1 MNPQNPAHQLTIQ
14 IGAICG
20 PTFAII
26 DGNQFYPEDICYYE
40 ILQGIP
46 EYILRVNQIIMLFTP
61 EHLKNHAPVC
71 SDAPCNFKTIDVDSL
86 PDDHIILRFWFS
98 DLSCQGCEWK
108 EASVSIGGVLVAARY
123 MQQAYPQ
130 SDSCWRFASWSRDWC
145 QAEGS
150 WETFEA
156 VADSN
161 GFFRVLCHRQDFQA
175 PLCVYEQAQDVL
187 QSYFLEEEK
196 EKILRKLHLLF
207 SEQWEESP
215 RKYRQP
221 SMQLEQEYRL
231 DIACIPEQSGLKTY
245 YESKF
250 LVIPY
255 IPVFVGE
262 LHYVVPVGD
271 FASDYFM
278 EAVETVSEGC
288 LQAYRLSELFD
299 YPETSIELLTNLGVL
314 RDQWEE
320 TAYFG
325 VEPFITKYPGG
336 WTFVEDRCRIND
348 VSQLNFMTI
357 EPEYP
362 SSPLC
367 SNSGSGALAA
377 AIVQDLLHP
386 PGEDSKRYCM
396 KGWMQRMEPTWI
408 ERSFKHD
415 TIDIIKRK
423 DGKWEAVAPV
433 RMLGE
438 YVCSQEVLQFIRD
451 GRG

>member
-1 MNPQNPAHQLTIQ
+1 MNPHNSSNQLTVH

-26 DGNQFYPEDICYYE
+26 DMNQLCRDEICYYE
-40 ILQGIP
+40 ILQGLP
-46 EYILRVNQIIMLFTP
+46 EHILRVNQIIMLFAP
-61 EHLKNHAPVC
+61 EYLKNHTPIC
-71 SDAPCNFKTIDVDSL
+71 SDISCNFEKIDVNSL

-98 DLSCQGCEWK
+98 DITGQGDNWK
-108 EASVSIGGVLVAARY
+108 EASVSIGGVMVAAKY

-130 SDSCWRFASWSRDWC
+130 SDFCWRFASWSHDWC

-156 VADSN
+156 MAEPD
-161 GFFRVLCHRQDFQA
+161 GFFRVLCHREDFQA

-187 QSYFLEEEK
+187 QGYFLEEER
-196 EKILRKLHLLF
+196 ERILRKLHLLF
-207 SEQWEESP
+207 SEKP
-215 RKYRQP
+215 
-221 SMQLEQEYRL
+221 LEQDYQI
-231 DIACIPEQSGLKTY
+231 DIACIPEQSGSKMH

-250 LVIPY
+250 LIIPY

-262 LHYVVPVGD
+262 LHYAVPIGD

-278 EAVETVSEGC
+278 EAVETVSDEC

-299 YPETSIELLTNLGVL
+299 YPDTSLDLLTNLGVL

-325 VEPFITKYPGG
+325 GEPFITKYPGG
-336 WTFVEDRCRIND
+336 WTFVEDRCQAD
-348 VSQLNFMTI
+348 SAQVNFMTI

-386 PGEDSKRYCM
+386 GEGSKRYCL
-396 KGWMQRMEPTWI
+396 KGWVQRMEQTWI

-415 TIDIIKRK
+415 TINIIKRG

-433 RMLGE
+433 RMLGQ
-438 YVCSQEVLQFIRD
+438 YVCSHEVLQFIRD